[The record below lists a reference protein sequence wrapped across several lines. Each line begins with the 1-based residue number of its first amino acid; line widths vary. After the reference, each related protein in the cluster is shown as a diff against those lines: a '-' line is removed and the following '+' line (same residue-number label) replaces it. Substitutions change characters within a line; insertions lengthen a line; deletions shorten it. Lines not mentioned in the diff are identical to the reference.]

1 MKSGMDIFRI
11 FDSLN
16 YVPNM
21 IVGMEAVQKA
31 GRLWSNQNEFIF
43 FVVLINEFRLFFCRG
58 VTWLLM

>member
-21 IVGMEAVQKA
+21 VVGMEAVGKA
-31 GRLWSNQNEFIF
+31 GKSPIASFYNVHVHTLILASDRHHVVRLRS
-43 FVVLINEFRLFFCRG
+43 
-58 VTWLLM
+58 T